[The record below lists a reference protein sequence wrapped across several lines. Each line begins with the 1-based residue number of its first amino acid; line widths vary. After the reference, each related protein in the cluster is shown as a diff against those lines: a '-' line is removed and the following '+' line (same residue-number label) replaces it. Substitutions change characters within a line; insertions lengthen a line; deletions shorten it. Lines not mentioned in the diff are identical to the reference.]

1 MEDRLAEPSP
11 ELIRAMARIAG
22 DVLVLGAGGKMGP
35 SLAHL
40 AANAMAASGRGGRVV
55 AVARFTAPGLADQLR
70 AWGVETIAADLLDD
84 AALGR
89 LPDAPYV
96 VYMAGQKFGTSD
108 GNQHGTWA
116 MNAYVPGRV
125 ALRYREANLVVFS
138 SGNVYPLVPVSS
150 GGATEETPPD
160 PVGEYAQS
168 VLGRERLFE
177 HFSRQHGTP
186 ITLLRLNYA
195 IELRYGVL
203 LDIASAV
210 WAGQPIDLRMGCTN
224 VIWQGDAN
232 EIALRSLL
240 LAESP
245 PRVLNLTG
253 PETVSIR
260 WLASR
265 FGDLFGRTPSF
276 VHQEAETALLSN
288 AGACQRL
295 FGYPRVSLGEM
306 VEWTAEWVR
315 SGGPTLGKS
324 THFQEREG
332 RF

>member
-1 MEDRLAEPSP
+1 
-11 ELIRAMARIAG
+11 MANLDG

-40 AANAMAASGRGGRVV
+40 AANAVAAAGRGGRVV
-55 AVARFTAPGLADQLR
+55 AVARFTTLGLTDRLHT
-70 AWGVETIAADLLDD
+70 WGVETIAADLLDD
-84 AALGR
+84 AAIAR

-96 VYMAGQKFGTSD
+96 VFMAGQKFGTSG
-108 GNQHGTWA
+108 GNEHLTWA
-116 MNAYVPGRV
+116 MNAYVPARV
-125 ALRYREANLVVFS
+125 ALRYREARLVVFS

-150 GGATEETPPD
+150 GGATEDTTPD

-168 VLGRERLFE
+168 VLARERLFE
-177 HFSRQHGTP
+177 HFSRRHGTP

-195 IELRYGVL
+195 IDLRYGVL

-210 WAGQPIDLRMGCTN
+210 WAGEPIDLRMGCAN

-232 EIALRSLL
+232 DIALRSL
-240 LAESP
+240 AIAASP

-260 WLASR
+260 WLANR
-265 FGDLFGRTPSF
+265 FGALFGRMPVF

-288 AGACQRL
+288 AGACERL

-315 SGGPTLGKS
+315 SDGPTLGKA